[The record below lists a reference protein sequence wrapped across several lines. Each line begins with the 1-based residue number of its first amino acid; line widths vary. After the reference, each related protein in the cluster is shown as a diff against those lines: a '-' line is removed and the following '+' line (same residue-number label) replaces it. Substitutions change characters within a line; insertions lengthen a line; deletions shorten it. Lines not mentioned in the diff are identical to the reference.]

1 MNKIQF
7 DRLLKP
13 LVKIYDDIELDLIKN
28 ILDRLENYNS
38 VQGSLEWYLEKLMD
52 LGKLDK
58 DNLKILKDHKEQIEL
73 ALTEIATFCGYNIDN
88 LEQFNKYYE
97 NGLIKVNPST
107 LNQSIAITNLISEA
121 LKDTD
126 DIMNLIN
133 TKALEGV
140 KESYKNILNKA
151 YVETASGVYTYTE
164 SIRNAL
170 KDFAKEGIQTVH
182 YRGGKTLSI
191 ESVVRRD
198 VITRMNKL
206 VGDVEIQHAKELD
219 TNLVYVDQHLGARVR
234 TKYMKHDYEAHAEWQ
249 GKKYMLEGSSD
260 EYQNLYETTGYGEM
274 LGLKGINCYH
284 NMRPTWEWEKIPDR
298 IDEVENAKVHEQL
311 QQQRKYERKLR
322 QLKRERLIAKE
333 SNNIDDYKQ
342 VNDKFKETSQE
353 FNKWLEQNDLTRDY
367 NREYVADIQK
377 YDATPSFIGKKEN
390 KTHTQEEILKLTYE
404 MKNIADKY
412 VEIPSKWSGNVI
424 IDNMMPSGKLW
435 SCDIRTRN
443 DTSSH
448 ELLHEILHSKSI
460 SYYDRK
466 IYIENRVFEE
476 IPVQF
481 MAQEISLKEQIE
493 IIPSNY
499 DNMVDKLRY
508 INENCKIEKDNYL
521 FAKKLLE
528 VPVIERYDWLVKKIG
543 GNKDMFELLK
553 EIKEDVIW
561 NKK

>member
-13 LVKIYDDIELDLIKN
+13 LIKIYDDIELELIKN
-28 ILDRLENYNS
+28 ILERLENYNS
-38 VQGSLEWYLEKLMD
+38 VQGSLKWYLEKLMD

-73 ALTEIATFCGYNIDN
+73 AMTEIATFCGYNIDN
-88 LEQFNKYYE
+88 LEQFNEYYE

-133 TKALEGV
+133 TKALEGA
-140 KESYKNILNKA
+140 KESYKNILNKT
-151 YVETASGVYTYTE
+151 YVETASGIYTYTE

-170 KDFAKEGIQTVH
+170 KDFSKEGIQTVH

-234 TKYMKHDYEAHAEWQ
+234 TKYMKHNYEAHAEWQ
-249 GKKYMLEGSSD
+249 GKKYMIDGSSD
-260 EYQNLYETTGYGEM
+260 EYPNLYDSTGYGEM

-284 NMRPTWEWEKIPDR
+284 NMCPTWEWEKIPNR
-298 IDEVENAKVHEQL
+298 IDEIENAKVYEQL

-333 SNNIDDYKQ
+333 SKNIDDYKQ
-342 VNDKFKETSQE
+342 ANDRFKETSQE
-353 FNKWLEQNDLTRDY
+353 FNNWLEQNNLTRNY
-367 NREYVADIQK
+367 NREYVADNIQK
-377 YDATPSFIGKKEN
+377 KEKIESNYRDVTQEWLDKATPNSHEVKDRNYFEYKNVKYGVDDQNVVFDYSKKEKEVAEWLEN
-390 KTHTQEEILKLTYE
+390 TFGGEIYMNPRINYPKGIETADYLWNSELWDLKE
-404 MKNIADKY
+404 VANASSEIRAIDNAIKNH
-412 VEIPSKWSGNVI
+412 EGQSNNFI
-424 IDNMMPSGKLW
+424 IDITGCKLSNEIIMKQVQNVFIPTNKFYRDW
-435 SCDIRTRN
+435 VNKIIIKREK
-443 DTSSH
+443 
-448 ELLHEILHSKSI
+448 ELL
-460 SYYDRK
+460 K
-466 IYIENRVFEE
+466 IYI
-476 IPVQF
+476 
-481 MAQEISLKEQIE
+481 
-493 IIPSNY
+493 
-499 DNMVDKLRY
+499 
-508 INENCKIEKDNYL
+508 
-521 FAKKLLE
+521 KK
-528 VPVIERYDWLVKKIG
+528 
-543 GNKDMFELLK
+543 
-553 EIKEDVIW
+553 
-561 NKK
+561 

>member
-13 LVKIYDDIELDLIKN
+13 LIKIYDDIELDLIRN
-28 ILDRLENYNS
+28 ILDRLENYNN

-58 DNLKILKDHKEQIEL
+58 DNLKVLKEHKEQIEL
-73 ALTEIATFCGYNIDN
+73 ALTEIATFCGYSIDN

-97 NGLIKVNPST
+97 NGLIKINPNT
-107 LNQSIAITNLISEA
+107 LNQSIAINNLINEA

-151 YVETASGVYTYTE
+151 YVETASGIYTYTE

-170 KDFAKEGIQTVH
+170 KDFAKDGIQTVH

-234 TKYMKHDYEAHAEWQ
+234 TKYMKHEYEAHAEWQ
-249 GKKYMLEGSSD
+249 GKKYMIEGSST
-260 EYQNLYETTGYGEM
+260 EYPNLYDTTGYGEM

-284 NMRPTWEWEKIPDR
+284 NMRPTWEWEKIPNR
-298 IDEVENAKVHEQL
+298 IDEVENAKVYEQL

-322 QLKRERLIAKE
+322 QLKRGSLIAFE
-333 SNNIDDYKQ
+333 NNDIDDYKRIK
-342 VNDKFKETSQE
+342 DKIKETSQE
-353 FNKWLEQNDLTRDY
+353 FNDWLEQNNLTRDY
-367 NREYVADIQK
+367 NREYVVDNISKKQQIESNYIDVTQDWLDKANPNSHEVKDRNYFEHNGVK
-377 YDATPSFIGKKEN
+377 YEVDGKNVVLDYSSKEKEVAEWLESTFGGELYMVPRIN
-390 KTHTQEEILKLTYE
+390 
-404 MKNIADKY
+404 N
-412 VEIPSKWSGNVI
+412 
-424 IDNMMPSGKLW
+424 PSGISTPDYLW
-435 SCDIRTRN
+435 N
-443 DTSSH
+443 
-448 ELLHEILHSKSI
+448 
-460 SYYDRK
+460 
-466 IYIENRVFEE
+466 
-476 IPVQF
+476 
-481 MAQEISLKEQIE
+481 
-493 IIPSNY
+493 
-499 DNMVDKLRY
+499 
-508 INENCKIEKDNYL
+508 NEFWD
-521 FAKKLLE
+521 
-528 VPVIERYDWLVKKIG
+528 
-543 GNKDMFELLK
+543 LK
-553 EIKEDVIW
+553 EIMGNGKHTLDTAVKKKKSQSSNFLFDMGNSKMSDEEAIRQLNLIFKAKDRQWIEKIILKRDENLIVITKH
-561 NKK
+561 KKRD